1 MNNHRLS
8 TSRSPK
14 LTPGGGGSGDIVQTF
29 SSIADSAKFL
39 GILPQTAR
47 SRVLKN
53 TRFLFNGKSV
63 YLK

>member
-14 LTPGGGGSGDIVQTF
+14 LTPGGGSGDIVQTF

>member
-1 MNNHRLS
+1 MNKHRLS
-8 TSRSPK
+8 TSRSTK
-14 LTPGGGGSGDIVQTF
+14 LTPGGGSGDIVQTF